1 MVASA
6 TLMAA
11 PARGEDVRRVEL
23 KIVSCPFISDTEVRR
38 LIGIEIGDVLVGD
51 RELAPP
57 DADQITIRCEGE
69 VERIEA
75 AGAVRAQPLSRTIL
89 FADFPGD
96 AAPRALALAAIEVL
110 AALSPALR
118 QRLEVHGASA
128 PEGTEPHGPHGVAAT
143 GIAREASTAVP
154 PGVKSQAKETKVQP
168 LKDKVDGE
176 KPQRTHSGPATP
188 PSPPTPL
195 VWRVGA
201 SGLFRWFPT
210 LGASAA
216 GGKIEVDSEFPNNWE
231 LAFDL
236 EAFGESKAVTLGSA
250 RALFGSVGA
259 FAGFGGPGTRRAV
272 AVGGRLGVAHLEG
285 DPPASSAIT
294 GAQVVRPW
302 AGPAIA
308 LRGFVQSG
316 PLSLELSAEAGVA
329 LWHAEGLASG
339 SAELGASG
347 MWLSLSA
354 GPGVRVAR

>member
-51 RELAPP
+51 REPAPP
-57 DADQITIRCEGE
+57 YADRVTIRCEGE

-75 AGAVRAQPLSRTIL
+75 VGAGRAQPLSRTIL

-128 PEGTEPHGPHGVAAT
+128 PEGTEPHGPRGVAAT
-143 GIAREASTAVP
+143 GVAREASTAVP
-154 PGVKSQAKETKVQP
+154 PGAKSQAIETKVQQ

-176 KPQRTHSGPATP
+176 KPERTHSGPPTP
-188 PSPPTPL
+188 PSPL

-216 GGKIEVDSEFPNNWE
+216 GGKIEVDNELTNNWE

-272 AVGGRLGVAHLEG
+272 AVGGRLGIAHLEG
-285 DPPASSAIT
+285 DPAGSSAIT

-316 PLSLELSAEAGVA
+316 PLSLQLSAEAGVA

-354 GPGVRVAR
+354 GPGVCVAR